1 MNYFS
6 RCCKSSRLLEPK
18 FMVVCSMLFFVV
30 GCQNNTVKY
39 DMNEQ
44 QKIYINE
51 TTKNYGGLI
60 EIYKQRLK
68 REDTEDTRHKLARA
82 YYLSNDF
89 NAVKRVLEPIIK
101 NTKNDGILILYGHVE
116 SRLGHN
122 DTALEYLNRAIEIDS
137 KNGEA
142 YNVKGIVLLK
152 KRQYDAARF
161 AFHEAREN
169 FYDENKVTNN
179 LAMLSILNK
188 EYSEAYKQLNILYTK
203 GYRDQTILHNLLF
216 TLVKLD
222 KLQLAKSFCIAHKLS
237 NEPDILIQELRRIEP
252 INAIKFNEIKPSQ
265 SDNQKQY
272 TIEKAA
278 EQLAS
283 NTKTDITIKDKNAT
297 KSIKTAKSITPTKS
311 VTPTKSSINAKLS
324 NMSKLDEK
332 DSSTK
337 TNLVT
342 NVPSVSA
349 KQTKQT
355 TQTKQTKQTTQTK
368 QTKQTTSA
376 QSTILAVRSGE
387 HAKFS
392 RITFETENKL
402 SKKNYSVEKISPTEF
417 KLSFYDVSLP
427 AEGINSIIKRI
438 SGSDRDFATITG
450 TLTAEKTLILQIK
463 TKQKST
469 VKDFYVGS
477 NSKGKAHCFAFDFY
491 LEKK

>member
-6 RCCKSSRLLEPK
+6 RCCKSNRLLEPK
-18 FMVVCSMLFFVV
+18 FMVVCSMLLFVV
-30 GCQNNTVKY
+30 GCQNSTLKY

-68 REDTEDTRHKLARA
+68 LEDTEDTRHKLARA

-89 NAVKRVLEPIIK
+89 NAVKRVLDPIIK

-152 KRQYDAARF
+152 KKQYDAARF
-161 AFHEAREN
+161 AFNEAREN

-222 KLQLAKSFCIAHKLS
+222 KMQLAKSFCIAHRLS

-252 INAIKFNEIKPSQ
+252 IDAIKFNEIKPSQ

-278 EQLAS
+278 EQLTS
-283 NTKTDITIKDKNAT
+283 NVKTDVTIKNKNAT
-297 KSIKTAKSITPTKS
+297 KSINAAKS
-311 VTPTKSSINAKLS
+311 VTPVKLSVNTKLS
-324 NMSKLDEK
+324 NMTKLDGT
-332 DSSTK
+332 DVSTT
-337 TNLVT
+337 TNSAT
-342 NVPSVSA
+342 NVPPVSLKQN
-349 KQTKQT
+349 KQTDQKIS
-355 TQTKQTKQTTQTK
+355 TQ
-368 QTKQTTSA
+368 SI
-376 QSTILAVRSGE
+376 ILAVRSGE
-387 HAKFS
+387 HGKFS

-402 SKKNYSVEKISPTEF
+402 SKKNYLVEKISPTEF

-427 AEGINSIIKRI
+427 AEGINHIIKRI
-438 SGSDRDFATITG
+438 SSSDRDFTTITG

-463 TKQKST
+463 TKQKSI

-477 NSKGKAHCFAFDFY
+477 NSKSKSHCFAFDFY

>member
-18 FMVVCSMLFFVV
+18 FMVVCSVILFIV
-30 GCQNNTVKY
+30 GCQNSTLKY

-60 EIYKQRLK
+60 ELYKQRLK
-68 REDTEDTRHKLARA
+68 REDTEDTRHKLAKV

-89 NAVKRVLEPIIK
+89 NAVKRVLDPIIK
-101 NTKNDGILILYGHVE
+101 NTENDGILILYGHVE

-122 DTALEYLNRAIEIDS
+122 DAALKYLNRAIEINS

-152 KRQYDAARF
+152 KKQYDAARF
-161 AFHEAREN
+161 AFHEARDN

-222 KLQLAKSFCIAHKLS
+222 KMQLAKSFCVAHRLS
-237 NEPDILIQELRRIEP
+237 NEPDILVQELRQIEP
-252 INAIKFNEIKPSQ
+252 IEAIKFNEVKSSQ
-265 SDNQKQY
+265 NDNQKQY

-283 NTKTDITIKDKNAT
+283 NTNAKITPIDKNTT
-297 KSIKTAKSITPTKS
+297 KSIKSAKS
-311 VTPTKSSINAKLS
+311 VTPVQSDFNAKLT
-324 NMSKLDEK
+324 NMTKLDAT
-332 DSSTK
+332 DSSKMTSSS
-337 TNLVT
+337 T
-342 NVPSVSA
+342 NVPPVSLKQN
-349 KQTKQT
+349 KQTVQKT
-355 TQTKQTKQTTQTK
+355 STQL
-368 QTKQTTSA
+368 A
-376 QSTILAVRSGE
+376 ILVVRSGE
-387 HAKFS
+387 HGKFS

-417 KLSFYDVSLP
+417 KLSFYGVTLP
-427 AEGINSIIKRI
+427 AEGINQIIKHI
-438 SGSDRDFATITG
+438 SSSDRDFATVTG
-450 TLTAEKTLILQIK
+450 TLTAEKTLILKIK
-463 TKQKST
+463 TKQKSI
-469 VKDFYVGS
+469 VKDFYAGP

>member
-30 GCQNNTVKY
+30 GCQNSTLKY

-68 REDTEDTRHKLARA
+68 HEDTEDTRHKLAKA

-89 NAVKRVLEPIIK
+89 NAVKRVLEPVIK

-252 INAIKFNEIKPSQ
+252 IDAIKFNEVKPSQ

-297 KSIKTAKSITPTKS
+297 KSIKTAKS
-311 VTPTKSSINAKLS
+311 VTPAKSSINTKLS

-332 DSSTK
+332 DSSTT

-355 TQTKQTKQTTQTK
+355 
-368 QTKQTTSA
+368 KQTTST
-376 QSTILAVRSGE
+376 QSTILTVRSGE

-427 AEGINSIIKRI
+427 AEGINPIIKRI
-438 SGSDRDFATITG
+438 SGSDRDFATIKG

>member
-30 GCQNNTVKY
+30 GCQNSTVKY
-39 DMNEQ
+39 NMNEQ

-68 REDTEDTRHKLARA
+68 REDTEETRHKLARA

-252 INAIKFNEIKPSQ
+252 IDAIKFNEVKPSQ

-297 KSIKTAKSITPTKS
+297 KSIKTAKS
-311 VTPTKSSINAKLS
+311 VTPAKSSINAKLS

-355 TQTKQTKQTTQTK
+355 KQST

-427 AEGINSIIKRI
+427 AEGINPIIKRI

>member
-6 RCCKSSRLLEPK
+6 RCCKSNRLLEPK
-18 FMVVCSMLFFVV
+18 FMVVCSMLLFVV
-30 GCQNNTVKY
+30 GCQNSTLKY

-68 REDTEDTRHKLARA
+68 LEDTEDTRHKLARA

-89 NAVKRVLEPIIK
+89 NAVKRVLDPIIK

-152 KRQYDAARF
+152 KKQYDAARF
-161 AFHEAREN
+161 AFNEAREN

-222 KLQLAKSFCIAHKLS
+222 KMQLAKSFCIAHRLS

-252 INAIKFNEIKPSQ
+252 IDAIKFNEIKPSQ

-278 EQLAS
+278 EQLTS
-283 NTKTDITIKDKNAT
+283 NVKTDVTIKNKNAI
-297 KSIKTAKSITPTKS
+297 KSINAAKS
-311 VTPTKSSINAKLS
+311 VTPVKLSVNTKLS
-324 NMSKLDEK
+324 NMTKLDGT
-332 DSSTK
+332 DVSTT
-337 TNLVT
+337 TNSAT
-342 NVPSVSA
+342 NVPPVSLKQN
-349 KQTKQT
+349 KQTDQKIS
-355 TQTKQTKQTTQTK
+355 TQ
-368 QTKQTTSA
+368 SI
-376 QSTILAVRSGE
+376 ILAVRSGE
-387 HAKFS
+387 HGKFS

-402 SKKNYSVEKISPTEF
+402 SKKNYLVEKISPTEF

-427 AEGINSIIKRI
+427 AEGINHIIKRI
-438 SGSDRDFATITG
+438 SSSDRDFTTITG

-477 NSKGKAHCFAFDFY
+477 NSKGKTHCFAFDFY